1 MGRYPHDIKGPKSWS
16 DFKSSYPISRFIISE
31 KLHSP
36 FVNGVWTV
44 QYSQL
49 GSLNSM
55 MMDTVTDVPPDKS
68 FFNGCFF
75 YGCNYH
81 SLILI
86 RTHWFLTMTTTK
98 LILINQTQ
106 HHKKHSQIHHHNVR
120 VYVPV
125 LWTVNLAS
133 YPCLKPVSVSV
144 QELTISGYSPL
155 KINKVATA
163 TATATDS
170 EIILKKGPYVA
181 EIPKTRIRISCICVS
196 IWKCPTMFL
205 FFSFLVF
212 VVISYLVFLAA
223 PFNFSLFA
231 FCFTASSFRI
241 SLNGRPGRDYLV
253 YLGLPAINPWK
264 YLHYNSGYLPT
275 LHFCTRTRFDTTVKM
290 SNEWFLL
297 SHRSL

>member
-106 HHKKHSQIHHHNVR
+106 HHKKKFPDSPSQCKGLRSSLMNGKPGLLSLSETSVCLCTGTHNLGLLALKNQQSRHGHSHGHG
-120 VYVPV
+120 
-125 LWTVNLAS
+125 L
-133 YPCLKPVSVSV
+133 
-144 QELTISGYSPL
+144 
-155 KINKVATA
+155 
-163 TATATDS
+163 
-170 EIILKKGPYVA
+170 
-181 EIPKTRIRISCICVS
+181 
-196 IWKCPTMFL
+196 
-205 FFSFLVF
+205 
-212 VVISYLVFLAA
+212 
-223 PFNFSLFA
+223 
-231 FCFTASSFRI
+231 
-241 SLNGRPGRDYLV
+241 RDYIKEGSLCSR
-253 YLGLPAINPWK
+253 NP
-264 YLHYNSGYLPT
+264 
-275 LHFCTRTRFDTTVKM
+275 
-290 SNEWFLL
+290 
-297 SHRSL
+297 